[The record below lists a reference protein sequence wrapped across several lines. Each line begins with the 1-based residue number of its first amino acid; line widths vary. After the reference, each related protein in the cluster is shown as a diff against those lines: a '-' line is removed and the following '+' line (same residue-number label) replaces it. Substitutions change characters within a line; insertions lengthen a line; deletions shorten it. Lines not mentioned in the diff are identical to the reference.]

1 MKEMIKR
8 KDGSYS
14 QRGLWD
20 NIRANRGSGKTPT
33 KEMLEQ
39 ERKIRAKAAYGMEV
53 PDMNIGGYFPRFM
66 QDGGEPDGPMAL
78 SQMAA
83 VIDKLS
89 KLREFIN
96 EDSDL
101 EPWISSKLAVMDH
114 YADAVS
120 DYMMYGQDGED
131 DIEEEEVELSE
142 QEMEEMKNGGI
153 PERYRAKGFTKV
165 GVKRKSTRPGK
176 KWMVLAKK
184 GNQYKIVHGGYK
196 GMQDFTQHRNK
207 NRQKK
212 FWSRMGGKSS
222 SKATDP
228 FSPLYWHKRFGTW
241 EEGGSVEMQHGG
253 YIGMDGEWHKAVGSG
268 TFSGNAY
275 YQVGGSNN
283 ESAAEILRNTA
294 LGKTA
299 AQYAQRDVKEM
310 MRDKRNLES
319 GTIVDKGTNT
329 LYVIDKGKIVSSKPV
344 LTGQAG
350 RSKSKD
356 PNRNPYSVVDL
367 EDNPQNRSTPTGTY
381 FMNPAQNIYGY
392 PGFMLKPIE
401 AYNIPAPEARNTAIH
416 VTYGAAPKPGM
427 IGHADPQ
434 EFARRNAAYGKP
446 SSSRYMSFGCT
457 NMQGEAI
464 DCLTGQFPKGDTAI
478 YIDSRNPRDMEYIK
492 KVKRKKS
499 GGSATVD
506 STANYIANNLN
517 PTNMNPLYNFIQ
529 RAQMGG
535 VQQSQDGQMMQLVS
549 AYAQMQGVDPQQ
561 IMAQLQQMTA
571 PEQEQ
576 AIQQMVDAVQNQSEQ
591 ATQFS
596 QPIMRGGGN
605 MPCYECGG
613 MYAYGGEMGGPVDL
627 PAMPIDVYGLPNYG
641 GGGAM
646 RGYVNNPYVEDM
658 MEMQDGGKPEWL
670 IRAQLKAQGYA
681 GNVLE
686 QKMKQMKQ
694 GGININPANKGK
706 FTAKANAAGMGVQA
720 FASKVLGA
728 PEGKYS
734 PATRKQANFAR
745 NASKWKHQLGG
756 LTVGQTLEDVDQD
769 TLDELTRLGYEFQ
782 ILG

>member
-1 MKEMIKR
+1 
-8 KDGSYS
+8 
-14 QRGLWD
+14 
-20 NIRANRGSGKTPT
+20 
-33 KEMLEQ
+33 
-39 ERKIRAKAAYGMEV
+39 
-53 PDMNIGGYFPRFM
+53 
-66 QDGGEPDGPMAL
+66 
-78 SQMAA
+78 
-83 VIDKLS
+83 
-89 KLREFIN
+89 
-96 EDSDL
+96 
-101 EPWISSKLAVMDH
+101 
-114 YADAVS
+114 
-120 DYMMYGQDGED
+120 
-131 DIEEEEVELSE
+131 
-142 QEMEEMKNGGI
+142 
-153 PERYRAKGFTKV
+153 
-165 GVKRKSTRPGK
+165 
-176 KWMVLAKK
+176 
-184 GNQYKIVHGGYK
+184 
-196 GMQDFTQHRNK
+196 
-207 NRQKK
+207 
-212 FWSRMGGKSS
+212 MGGKSS

-241 EEGGSVEMQHGG
+241 EDGGSVEMQHGG

-268 TFSGNAY
+268 TFSGNGY
-275 YQVGGSNN
+275 YQLGGSNE

-299 AQYAQRDVKEM
+299 AQYAQRDIKEM

-350 RSKSKD
+350 RTKSKD
-356 PNRNPYSVVDL
+356 PNKNPHSVAYL
-367 EDNPQNRSTPTGTY
+367 ENNPQDRSTPTGTY

-401 AYNIPAPEARNTAIH
+401 AYGIPAPEARNTAIH

-427 IGHADPQ
+427 QGHADPQ
-434 EFARRNAAYGKP
+434 EFKRRNAAYAGP

-464 DCLTGQFPKGDTAI
+464 DCLTGEFPKGDTAI
-478 YIDSRNPRDMEYIK
+478 YIDSRNPRDKKYITG
-492 KVKRKKS
+492 VKGRRKD
-499 GGSATVD
+499 GGSTTVD
-506 STANYIANNLN
+506 STANYMTNNLN
-517 PTNMNPLYNFIQ
+517 PTNMNPLYDFIQ

-535 VQQSQDGQMMQLVS
+535 VQQSQDGQMMQLVA

-627 PAMPIDVYGLPNYG
+627 PAMPVDVYGLPNYG

-681 GNVLE
+681 GNALE
-686 QKMKQMKQ
+686 QKMQQMRQ

-706 FTAKANAAGMGVQA
+706 FTAKAKAAGMGVQA